1 MELQGPLTAGAAEFW
16 EGVVLQ
22 ADGLLPPSVSSLSAD
37 WMSPHAS
44 LTGDTVSAASG
55 QRKTLQ
61 ERDEEMMER

>member
-44 LTGDTVSAASG
+44 LTGDTSLPPVVRGKHSSN
-55 QRKTLQ
+55 
-61 ERDEEMMER
+61 EMKR